1 MALDTYANLKTE
13 IENYLN
19 RDDLTSHLDTFIDL
33 AESRMARD
41 LRLREMEEINT
52 STTTVVG
59 TQAYD
64 LPTGY
69 LEMRYVAL
77 QTSPYR
83 FLRYVTPPDFMRL
96 YNLGVGN
103 GATTHYTIIKN
114 KIHLGKAP
122 DTTDVLEL
130 GFFKRPTGLSASN
143 TTNTILEFFPD
154 LYLYSCL
161 AESEPFIMNDERL
174 QVWASLYL
182 AGVKSANESAQRGRT
197 SSAPLQMSSYMVV

>member
-1 MALDTYANLKTE
+1 MALDTYVNLKTE
-13 IENYLN
+13 IANYLN
-19 RDDLTSHLDTFIDL
+19 RDDLTSYLDTFIDL

-41 LRLREMEEINT
+41 LRLREMETIDT
-52 STTTVVG
+52 SITTVSG
-59 TQAYD
+59 TQAYN

-96 YNLGVGN
+96 YNLGVGS
-103 GATTHYTIIKN
+103 GASSHYTIIKN
-114 KIHLGKAP
+114 QIFLGKAP
-122 DTTDVLEL
+122 DSADVLEL

-143 TTNTILEFFPD
+143 TTNDILTFFPD
-154 LYLYSCL
+154 LVLYSCL

-174 QVWASLYL
+174 KVWAGLYKE
-182 AGVKSANESAQRGRT
+182 GVRTANESAQRGRT